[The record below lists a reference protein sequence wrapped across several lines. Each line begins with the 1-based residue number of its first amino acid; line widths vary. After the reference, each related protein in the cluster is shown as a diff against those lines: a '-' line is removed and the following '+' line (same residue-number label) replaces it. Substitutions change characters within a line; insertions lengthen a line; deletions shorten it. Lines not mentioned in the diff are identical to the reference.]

1 MESVSCSVRLL
12 HRHIYISVLIL
23 KCVADLCVAGCGC
36 PSDGEAAGDR
46 EHNVEASCGRVH
58 SPILYSTL
66 HCGEKETGELWRIYR
81 ECAVAACV
89 FHIASVVTIRCKHNI
104 TVWQH

>member
-1 MESVSCSVRLL
+1 MESVSCSVHLL

-46 EHNVEASCGRVH
+46 EHNVETSSGRVH

-66 HCGEKETGELWRIYR
+66 HCGEKETGELWEDSYI
-81 ECAVAACV
+81 ENAWC
-89 FHIASVVTIRCKHNI
+89 SVCLSCCYIV
-104 TVWQH
+104 

>member
-1 MESVSCSVRLL
+1 MESVSCSVHLL
-12 HRHIYISVLIL
+12 HSCCTAYISVLNL

-46 EHNVEASCGRVH
+46 EHNVETSCGRVH

-66 HCGEKETGELWRIYR
+66 HCGEKETGELWEDYI
-81 ECAVAACV
+81 ENAQC
-89 FHIASVVTIRCKHNI
+89 SVCLSCCYIV
-104 TVWQH
+104 